1 MAEQEVSFAR
11 LIANAVIEGVKEKQQ
26 VVKDKIAG
34 AKKAGPGSVAKGFA
48 KEGASGGAGSSGK
61 ASGMD
66 QVTALDIQVDVQ
78 ELSTI
83 SAAGTAIISTEKA
96 AAQAILRNV

>member
-26 VVKDKIAG
+26 VVKDKITG
-34 AKKAGPGSVAKGFA
+34 AKGKQFGKKAAEKLTGFT
-48 KEGASGGAGSSGK
+48 GGAGAGGEK
-61 ASGMD
+61 AGHMD